1 MEEYM
6 DINELKQIRDDVFTS
21 YEEEKN
27 KFDDDV
33 LNDELYFIKKEINK
47 LDELISIY
55 NNDDIEYRVMKLEI
69 LYMRNLYDMDEDE
82 FNSLSV
88 DEETDIFMKLFPN
101 KWSYSIPIEDK
112 LKYLEEAII
121 DNKPISIEGKVN
133 YN

>member
-1 MEEYM
+1 M